1 MNSSSSSRVQGGQNY
16 TKIPHPTTNLN
27 ILKLL
32 RLVVLDSSLAS
43 DFTQAWDIREFQL
56 GDDLTSYIPDGEAD
70 RGNVVYLVCHG
81 RVRLLAF
88 DTPTGREVSTQ
99 ILLAEQTF
107 GADHLFYSAPALPYR
122 AIAASAGFLAVIP
135 FAELKL
141 WFGKLP
147 NLENYLQ
154 HLAYERQA
162 LIFFKIFTQLR
173 SQTSFTLQ
181 QLLPYMVETAIAAG
195 SELKEVT
202 SAAIG
207 RFWLVG
213 GKIQTRS
220 KDRPPIVGESWGYPE
235 KAVGDWIAET
245 DLLLYHLPVEDWEL
259 ASVIAPLGE
268 QGDKG
273 EEGDEG
279 DKGEQGKFLPISQSP
294 PLPISQ
300 SPHLPLLKFSRRYG
314 FIQQQSSSDCGAACL
329 VMVSQYWGKRL
340 SLNTVRKLAQVDR
353 MGASLDGLVI
363 AAETLG
369 YKALAVRASL
379 NKVELHNNPW
389 IAHWQASHYVVVW
402 QVKDSNVLICDPAIG
417 KRSLSRQ
424 EFEANWTGYALLLEP
439 TAQLEAIKSEQIS
452 LGRFWQDFWQYR
464 KLIGQIILASV
475 LLNFFALVTPLY
487 TQVLLDQVL
496 PEKNEITLN
505 IFAISFLIFGIW
517 RMVLK
522 SLRQYLLDYF
532 SSRMDRT
539 LIGGFISHTLRLPL
553 AFFTSRQVG
562 DIISRVQENRKIE
575 LFLTRQAVV
584 ATLDALFVVVYLGVM
599 ACYNLQLTLLL
610 VCSIIPIALL
620 TLAASPFLKRVSR
633 SLAQESALANS
644 SMVEIITGIATVKT
658 TAGETPLSSR
668 WEERFRNMLFTRLLL
683 QRLANNLQ
691 LASSL
696 INHLATTAI
705 LWYGATLVMG
715 GLLTIGQFVAFNL
728 LISNVINP
736 ILGLV
741 GLWDEF
747 QEVLISVER
756 LNDVWDTQPEENP
769 QKSLLPVIRG
779 EVHFENVSFR
789 YNQEQERN
797 TLQNI
802 NFRVKAG
809 QTIGIVG
816 SSGSGKSTLVNLL
829 AGLYHPN
836 TGRILIDGQDIAD
849 VSPQSLRSQLGVVP
863 QECFLFSGSILEN
876 ITLWCP
882 ELTPEKAIA
891 AAKLADAHEFIQA
904 LPLGYNT
911 LVGERGMTLSG
922 GQRQR
927 IAIAR
932 AIIKN
937 PRILILD
944 EATSSLDTESE
955 RRFQQNISRLCHLNT
970 TTLLIAHRLSSVLD
984 ADCILVIDRGILV
997 EQGTH
1002 QELIAIRGLYYHLAQ
1017 QQLHL

>member
-1 MNSSSSSRVQGGQNY
+1 MNSSSSLRVQGEQNY
-16 TKIPHPTTNLN
+16 PMIQHPTTSVT

-32 RLVVLDSSLAS
+32 RLLALDTSLAS
-43 DFTQAWDIREFQL
+43 DFSQAWGVREFQL
-56 GDDLTSYIPDGEAD
+56 GDDLTSYIPYGEAD
-70 RGNVVYLVCHG
+70 KGNVVYLVCHG
-81 RVRLLAF
+81 RVRLLGF
-88 DTPTGREVSTQ
+88 DPTTGREVSTQ
-99 ILLAEQTF
+99 ILLTEQIF
-107 GADHLFYSAPALPYR
+107 GADHLFYSAPAFAYR
-122 AIAASAGFLAVIP
+122 AIAASAGFLATIP
-135 FAELKL
+135 VAELKL
-141 WFGKLP
+141 WLGKLP

-154 HLAYERQA
+154 KKAYERQA
-162 LIFFKIFTQLR
+162 VIFFKICTELR
-173 SQTSFTLQ
+173 SQSSFTLQ
-181 QLLPYMVETAIAAG
+181 QLLPYIIETTIAAG
-195 SELKEVT
+195 SELREVT

-213 GKIQTRS
+213 GKIQSRS
-220 KDRPPIVGESWGYPE
+220 QDRPPIVGESWGYPE
-235 KAVGDWIAET
+235 IAVADWFAET
-245 DLLLYHLPVEDWEL
+245 DLLLYHLPIEHWEL
-259 ASVIAPLGE
+259 ASAIAPKVR
-268 QGDKG
+268 QPRD
-273 EEGDEG
+273 DE
-279 DKGEQGKFLPISQSP
+279 KKISFPNPSHPEPEPSRTRAKFC
-294 PLPISQ
+294 
-300 SPHLPLLKFSRRYG
+300 RRSG

-329 VMVSQYWGKRL
+329 VMVSQYWGKRF
-340 SLNTVRKLAQVDR
+340 SLNTVRNLAQIDR
-353 MGASLDGLVI
+353 MGASLEGLGI
-363 AAETLG
+363 AAENLG
-369 YKALAVRASL
+369 YKALPVRASL
-379 NKVELHNNPW
+379 TKVELHNNPW

-402 QVKDSNVLICDPAIG
+402 QVKGSNVLISDPAIG

-439 TAQLEAIKSEQIS
+439 TAQLDAIKSEQIS
-452 LGRFWQDFWQYR
+452 FTRFWLSFWQYR

-475 LLNFFALVTPLY
+475 LLNVFALVTPLY
-487 TQVLLDQVL
+487 TQVVLDQVL
-496 PEKNEITLN
+496 PEKNDITLN

-517 RMVLK
+517 RMALK
-522 SLRQYLLDYF
+522 SVRQYLLDYF

-539 LIGGFISHTLRLPL
+539 FIGDFTSHTLRLPL
-553 AFFTSRQVG
+553 PFFTSRQVG
-562 DIISRVQENRKIE
+562 DIISRVQENRKIQ

-599 ACYNLQLTLLL
+599 AYYNLRLTILL

-620 TLAASPFLKRVSR
+620 TLTASPFLKRVSR

-644 SMVEIITGIATVKT
+644 SMVEMVTGIATVKT
-658 TAGETPLSSR
+658 AAVETPLGWR

-691 LASSL
+691 FATSL

-715 GLLTIGQFVAFNL
+715 GLLSIGQFVAFNL

-756 LNDVWDTQPEENP
+756 LNDVWDTEPEENP
-769 QKSLLPVIRG
+769 QKPLLPTIRG

-816 SSGSGKSTLVNLL
+816 FSGSGKSTLVNLL
-829 AGLYHPN
+829 AGLYRPN
-836 TGRILIDGQDIAD
+836 TGRVLIDGHDIAD

-882 ELTPEKAIA
+882 ELTPDRAIA

-904 LPLGYNT
+904 LPFGYNT

-970 TTLLIAHRLSSVLD
+970 TTLLIAHRLKSVLD
-984 ADCILVIDRGILV
+984 ADRILVIDRGILV

>member
-1 MNSSSSSRVQGGQNY
+1 MIQ
-16 TKIPHPTTNLN
+16 HPTTSAT

-32 RLVVLDSSLAS
+32 RLLALDTSLAS
-43 DFTQAWDIREFQL
+43 DFSQAWSVREFQL
-56 GDDLTSYIPDGEAD
+56 GDDLTSYIPHEEAK

-81 RVRLLAF
+81 RVRLLGF
-88 DTPTGREVSTQ
+88 DTATGREVSTQ
-99 ILLAEQTF
+99 ILLAQQTF

-122 AIAASAGFLAVIP
+122 AIAASAGFLATIP

-141 WFGKLP
+141 WLDKFP
-147 NLENYLQ
+147 NLENDLQ
-154 HLAYERQA
+154 KKAYERQA
-162 LIFFKIFTQLR
+162 LIFFKICTELR

-181 QLLPYMVETAIAAG
+181 QLLPYMVETTIAAG
-195 SELKEVT
+195 SKLKEVT
-202 SAAIG
+202 PASIG

-213 GKIQTRS
+213 GNIQS
-220 KDRPPIVGESWGYPE
+220 GSQDRPPRVGESWGYPE
-235 KAVGDWIAET
+235 ITVADWIAQT
-245 DLLLYHLPVEDWEL
+245 DLLLYYLPVEHWEL
-259 ASVIAPLGE
+259 ASAIAPLGDK
-268 QGDKG
+268 GDKS
-273 EEGDEG
+273 DEG
-279 DKGEQGKFLPISQSP
+279 KISP
-294 PLPISQ
+294 PLPIPP
-300 SPHLPLLKFSRRYG
+300 SPNPPITKLWRRSG

-329 VMVSQYWGKRL
+329 AMVSQYWGKRF
-340 SLNTVRKLAQVDR
+340 SLNSVRNLAQVDR
-353 MGASLDGLVI
+353 MGASLEGLVI

-369 YKALAVRASL
+369 YKALPIRASL
-379 NKVELHNNPW
+379 SKVELHNNPW

-402 QVKDSNVLICDPAIG
+402 RVKGSKVLISDPAIG

-424 EFEANWTGYALLLEP
+424 EFEANWTGYALILEP
-439 TAQLEAIKSEQIS
+439 TGRLDAIKSEQIS
-452 LGRFWQDFWQYR
+452 LARFWQSFWQYR
-464 KLIGQIILASV
+464 KLIGKIILASSV
-475 LLNFFALVTPLY
+475 LNVFALVTPLY
-487 TQVLLDQVL
+487 TQVVLDQVL
-496 PEKNEITLN
+496 PEKNDITLN
-505 IFAISFLIFGIW
+505 IFALSFLIFGIW
-517 RMVLK
+517 RMALK
-522 SLRQYLLDYF
+522 SVRQYLLDYF
-532 SSRMDRT
+532 SNRMDRT
-539 LIGGFISHTLRLPL
+539 LIAGFISHTLRLPL
-553 AFFTSRQVG
+553 QFFTSRQVG
-562 DIISRVQENRKIE
+562 DIITRVQENRKIQ

-584 ATLDALFVVVYLGVM
+584 AILDALFVVVYLGVM
-599 ACYNLQLTLLL
+599 AYYNLQLTLLL
-610 VCSIIPIALL
+610 LGLIIPIALV
-620 TLAASPFLKRVSR
+620 TLAASPFLKKVSR

-644 SMVEIITGIATVKT
+644 SMVEMITGIATVKT
-658 TAGETPLSSR
+658 VAVEARLSWR
-668 WEERFRNMLFTRLLL
+668 WEQRFRNMLVTRLLL

-691 LASSL
+691 FATSL
-696 INHLATTAI
+696 INHLGTTAI
-705 LWYGATLVMG
+705 FWYGATLVMG
-715 GLLTIGQFVAFNL
+715 GLLSVGQFVAFNL
-728 LISNVINP
+728 LIGNVINP
-736 ILGLV
+736 VLGLV

-756 LNDVWDTQPEENP
+756 LNDVWDTEPEENP
-769 QKSLLPVIRG
+769 QKPLLPTIRG

-789 YNQEQERN
+789 YNLEQERN

-816 SSGSGKSTLVNLL
+816 FSGSGKSTLVNLL
-829 AGLYHPN
+829 AGLYRPN
-836 TGRILIDGQDIAD
+836 TGRVLIDGHDIAD
-849 VSPQSLRSQLGVVP
+849 VSSHSLRSQLGIVP

-882 ELTPEKAIA
+882 DLTPDKAIA

-904 LPLGYNT
+904 LPFGYNT

-932 AIIKN
+932 AIIRN

-955 RRFQQNISRLCHLNT
+955 RRFQQNIARLCHLNT

-1002 QELIAIRGLYYHLAQ
+1002 QELVAIRGLYYHLAQ